1 MSGIE
6 INQVMAQMR
15 VMQAKAQG
23 VEPAQPQQADFA
35 ALLKQSVDQVN
46 GIQKT
51 AGGLAKAY
59 DGGDPNVN
67 LADVMV
73 SLQKASIAFESVV
86 QVRNKLIEAYREVK
100 NIQV

>member
-23 VEPAQPQQADFA
+23 VEPAQAQQADFA

-46 GIQKT
+46 NIQKT

-59 DGGDPNVN
+59 DNGDPNVN

-73 SLQKASIAFESVV
+73 SLQKSSIAFESVV
-86 QVRNKLIEAYREVK
+86 QVRNKLVEAYREVK